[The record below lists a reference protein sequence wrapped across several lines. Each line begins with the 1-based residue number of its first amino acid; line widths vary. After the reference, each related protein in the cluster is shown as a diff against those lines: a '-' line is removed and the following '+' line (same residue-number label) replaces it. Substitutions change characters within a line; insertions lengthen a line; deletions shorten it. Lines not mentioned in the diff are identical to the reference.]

1 MEKRV
6 LCVTKAFIN
15 DMINTSEFL
24 IEELENRG
32 SLSKKE
38 KETLNNAE
46 STVEIYKKIK
56 AKMENE
62 GSDSVCIN
70 TIEKER

>member
-6 LCVTKAFIN
+6 LCVTKSFID
-15 DMINTSEFL
+15 DMIDTSEFL
-24 IEELENRG
+24 IEELESRG

-38 KETLNNAE
+38 KETLKNAE
-46 STVEIYKKIK
+46 STVEVYKKIK

-62 GSDSVCIN
+62 GSDGVCIN